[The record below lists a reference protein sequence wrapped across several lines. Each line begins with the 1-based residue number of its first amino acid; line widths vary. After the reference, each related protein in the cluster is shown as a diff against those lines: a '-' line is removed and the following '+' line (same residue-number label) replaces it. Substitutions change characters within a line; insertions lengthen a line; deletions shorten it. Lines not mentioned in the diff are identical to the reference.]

1 MINTGDAMKALA
13 EKNASDG
20 QSNKINRKRPST
32 ELPESV
38 LRRIRDTLANPVA
51 EEPAGVLAGDS
62 FKFSS

>member
-1 MINTGDAMKALA
+1 MKALA

-20 QSNKINRKRPST
+20 QSGKIKRKRPST

-38 LRRIRDTLANPVA
+38 LRRIRDTLVNPVA
-51 EEPAGVLAGDS
+51 EEPAGVLAGVS